1 MERGGETTAV
11 DQAPGEESGRRR
23 EGWGSGKEMVRLG

>member
-11 DQAPGEESGRRR
+11 DQAPGAESGGRR